1 MRVLIVFT
9 LLLLSSQM
17 SYAQKYVIDA
27 KCISAVFKN
36 MATIS
41 AQEGAQ
47 RSAAQTGRDEQKKA
61 LEYSTIVT
69 TSVSL
74 YKLSLENY
82 KYFGTDSRNIKEI
95 VRLGKVIGEEIP
107 VVLEAV
113 RNNPKATI
121 ASYTA
126 ITNLSLEL
134 KKSADYVYSLISN
147 GTVRINGQSTANK
160 DGHNFLDA
168 KDRMD
173 LTNQVIMNLRR
184 CYNILQQI
192 RLQYYYHQTWGSV
205 INKAVPWQK
214 YVDLTEE
221 TKYYADKLMGEW

>member
-1 MRVLIVFT
+1 MLFC
-9 LLLLSSQM
+9 SDM
-17 SYAQKYVIDA
+17 SYAQRYVIDA
-27 KCISAVFKN
+27 KCIAAVFKN
-36 MATIS
+36 MTTIS
-41 AQEGAQ
+41 AQEGTQ
-47 RSAAQTGRDEQKKA
+47 LNAANNGRDEQKKA

-82 KYFGTDSRNIKEI
+82 KHFDTDSRNIKEI

-107 VVLEAV
+107 VVLEAI
-113 RNNPKATI
+113 RSNPKATI

-126 ITNLSLEL
+126 LTNLSLEL

-147 GTVRINGQSTANK
+147 GKVRINGQPSTNK

-173 LTNQVIMNLRR
+173 LTSQVIVNLRR

-205 INKAVPWQK
+205 INKAIPWQK
-214 YVDLTEE
+214 YVDLSED
-221 TKYYADKLMGEW
+221 TKYYADKLIGEW